1 MIHKNKKAY
10 FDFFIEEEI
19 EAGICLLG
27 SEVKSIREGRVSLR
41 DSYVSQKGEE
51 FFIFNSHIGEY
62 KGANRFNHE
71 PRRLRKTLLHKRQI
85 NKLAGKIKQKGYSL
99 IPLEIYSNDRG
110 FIKVKIGLA
119 KGKKLYDKRATL
131 KEKDIKRS
139 LQREMES

>member
-10 FDFFIEEEI
+10 FDFFIEEEV

-27 SEVKSIREGRVSLR
+27 SEVKSIREGRINLK
-41 DSYVSQKGEE
+41 DSYIAQKGEE
-51 FFIFNSHIGEY
+51 FFIFNSHISEY

-71 PRRLRKTLLHKRQI
+71 PRRLRKILLHKRQI
-85 NKLAGKIKQKGYSL
+85 NKLAGKIKQKGFSL
-99 IPLEIYSNDRG
+99 IPLEIYSNNRG

-131 KEKDIKRS
+131 KEKDIKRN